1 MSTCNHNCE
10 SCNHADCGERTA
22 PEAPSRLLKIKH
34 KLLIL
39 SGKGGVGKST
49 MAASVAVSLAKA
61 GYKTALLDVDFH
73 GPSQPTL
80 FGLKDHRLNGNEDG
94 IIPADAAGVKLV
106 SLGLLMAD
114 ANSAV
119 IWRGPAKIGVLKQLF
134 EEVNW
139 GDDLDY
145 LVLDFPPG
153 TGDEVLSACQT
164 IPGDKQA
171 LMITTPQEVSLA
183 DCRKCLDFCKQV
195 DVPVLGLIENMSGFV
210 CPSCNARHDLF
221 SSGGGL
227 LLSDV
232 YGIPLLAQVPLDPAF
247 LRKCDDGELPQ
258 GLESSPAVAAEMASV
273 VQGIKAAAEKT
284 EA

>member
-1 MSTCNHNCE
+1 MSENCNHDCE
-10 SCNHADCGERTA
+10 HCSHADCGERQDET
-22 PEAPSRLLKIKH
+22 PSRLLKIKH
-34 KLLIL
+34 KILVL

-80 FGLKDHRLNGNEDG
+80 FNLKEVRLGANEDG
-94 IIPADAAGVKLV
+94 IIPAESAGVKVV
-106 SLGLLMAD
+106 SLGLLVQDSNA
-114 ANSAV
+114 AI

-153 TGDEVLSACQT
+153 TGDEVLSACQM

-171 LMITTPQEVSLA
+171 IMVTTPQEVSLV
-183 DCRKCLDFCKQV
+183 DCRKCLDFCRQV
-195 DVPVLGLIENMSGFV
+195 EVPVLGIIENMSGFV

-221 SSGGGL
+221 STGGGL

-232 YGIPLLAQVPLDPAF
+232 YGIPLLAQVPLDPVF
-247 LRKCDDGELPQ
+247 LRKCDAGQLPE
-258 GLESSPAVAAEMASV
+258 GLAESDAVSAEMASV
-273 VQGIKAAAEKT
+273 VEGIKTATAGK
-284 EA
+284 

>member
-1 MSTCNHNCE
+1 MSECTHNCE
-10 SCNHADCGERTA
+10 TCHSKCAERQGEM
-22 PEAPSRLLKIKH
+22 PPSRLDKIKH
-34 KLLIL
+34 KLLVL

-49 MAASVAVSLAKA
+49 MAAGLAVSLAKA
-61 GYKTALLDVDFH
+61 GYKVALLDVDFH

-80 FGLKDHRLNGNEDG
+80 FGLKDHRLDG
-94 IIPADAAGVKLV
+94 DEEGINPAETASGVKLV
-106 SLGLLMAD
+106 SLGLLVD
-114 ANSAV
+114 NSNAAV

-171 LMITTPQEVSLA
+171 IMITTPQEVSLA

-195 DVPVLGLIENMSGFV
+195 DVPVLGIIENMSGFV